1 MARVVF
7 ILLLT
12 LFTGLKGYSGEEL
25 RLTIADGLSQGMVTD
40 ILQDSRGFMWFATLD
55 GLNRYDGSEIRVFQ
69 FEPDQPH
76 TLSDYSIISLKEDSR
91 GFIWVGTASGGLNVF
106 DPSTERFFHIK
117 VKDGPEIQSSHVS
130 HVNEAPDGNIW
141 VGSHLGLDI
150 IEIPDGFK
158 QGELLENEII
168 ESLSIIPVI
177 FGEDVYSSLFSNGSF
192 YIGTEKGLWRGEDI
206 NQPENIHFD
215 ESVNEGIAYNQD
227 GVFNITLD
235 EFGHLW
241 LIRPQSITSVT
252 PSGQTHH
259 NFDLPTRAGAIGFEK
274 SQDGNFRIGGYNVG
288 LYRPGEDGSLTKIRE
303 LTGASEKYYFSNIF
317 TDRSDLTWFSTS
329 GYGLLK
335 YNPTRRLFGHRL
347 EGHSL
352 RFIESDDR
360 GRLFITHN
368 VEQFV
373 LDKTTLEK
381 LDPEEFS
388 AELLRSHNVLFDSD
402 GNYWFHLATGRHST
416 QLAMVNPRESS
427 EISYFHFPRRTD
439 KYTEIFKDLA
449 GKIWMNSD
457 DGYLMRLDPETG
469 EIDTYNL
476 INILDAETEA
486 MLINSLVQTRDSVFW
501 LGTSLGLLSFD
512 LDNGC
517 EITGY
522 RHYTNRPG
530 EPESLGANFIFNI
543 AQDPHNDQ
551 ILWLGTRGGGLNKW
565 FIKEE
570 RAEQITIRDGLP
582 NNVVYGVLPRENDL
596 WMSTNRGLS
605 RYIPSTG
612 EFSNF
617 SAEEGLQDFEF
628 NHNSLHQTPGG
639 LLAFGGVNGVNVFH
653 PDKIPLNEVK
663 PRIEITEVRV
673 NNQRLNAQTMAGNLS
688 LRHDE
693 NQVAFKFSA
702 LDFNAP
708 AKNLYRYRMEGLNP
722 EWLKSVHGQ
731 EVSYV
736 NLAPGKYTFSVK
748 GTNNSGL
755 WSERS
760 AVFSFEIKPPWWSA
774 NAARVS
780 YALLFILGVYG
791 FIRFQSNRA
800 VMKQKIAYEQ
810 REKER
815 LLELDKF
822 KSDFFTNLTHEIKT
836 PLTLIVE
843 PVRRL
848 KKNLDEPGLID
859 YAKRAEKN
867 CMHLMDMVQQLLDL
881 SKLESGKL
889 ELQPGKCNIAEL
901 VANTVEDFYPLA
913 FEKDLAITTEIP
925 SERVW
930 ILFDHDKFSHVI
942 DNLLSNAVKFCPP
955 GGEINVAL
963 DAETNER
970 GDWQNITLRV
980 RDTGPGVPEEYRERI
995 FERFFQLEEIAGG
1008 TGGTGIG
1015 LSYTKQIINLMGG
1028 TIECGSAPD
1037 KGAEFTVKVRF
1048 PMVSGEVVADEE
1060 QITVSPVVKPQTE
1073 KSMDNGVNEDSDKR
1087 LLLLVED
1094 NARLM
1099 NYMRQELSEQ
1109 YNVICARDGKE
1120 GLDMATSQLP
1130 DIIISDVMMPNIN
1143 GIELCKLLKDQQ
1155 LTSHIPILLLTAK
1168 SDREVRLSGYKTGA
1182 DDYLTKPF
1190 ELEEL
1195 LVRTQN
1201 LLLNRHRLIE
1211 KVTNNPELFE
1221 ADSANKIPDANS
1233 SRDTEFLKRFD
1244 SLIEEHLD
1252 NSDMTTED
1260 LAKLMFLSRTQLHRK
1275 IKAITGRNTSEYIRN
1290 YRLFRAR
1297 DMLQNGAGNVGEVA
1311 IKVGIPNRNYFTKK
1325 FRELHQC
1332 TPSSLLSN
1340 DH

>member
-12 LFTGLKGYSGEEL
+12 LFTALKGYSGEEL

-91 GFIWVGTASGGLNVF
+91 GFIWIGTVSGGLNVF
-106 DPSTERFFHIK
+106 DPSTERFFQIK
-117 VKDGPEIQSSHVS
+117 VKEGPDIQSSHVS

-150 IEIPDGFK
+150 IEIPEGFK
-158 QGELLENEII
+158 QGQLLENEII

-177 FGEDVYSSLFSNGSF
+177 SGEDVYSSLFSNESF

-206 NQPENIHFD
+206 NQPENIYFD

-235 EFGHLW
+235 DFGHLW
-241 LIRPQSITSVT
+241 LIRPQSLTSIT

-259 NFDLPTRAGAIGFEK
+259 NFDLPARAGAIGFEK
-274 SQDGNFRIGGYNVG
+274 SEDGIFRIGGYYVG
-288 LYRPGEDGSLTKIRE
+288 LFRPGEDGSLTKIRE
-303 LTGASEKYYFSNIF
+303 LTGTSEKYYFSNIF
-317 TDRSDLTWFSTS
+317 TDRSGLTWFSTS

-335 YNPTRRLFGHRL
+335 YNPTRRLLGHRL

-368 VEQFV
+368 VNQFV

-381 LDPEEFS
+381 LNPGEFS
-388 AELLRSHNVLFDSD
+388 TELLRSHNMLFDSG

-476 INILDAETEA
+476 INILDAETET
-486 MLINSLVQTRDSVFW
+486 MLINSLIQTRDSVFW
-501 LGTSLGLLSFD
+501 LGTSLGLLKFD
-512 LDNGC
+512 LDNGG
-517 EITGY
+517 EIVGY
-522 RHYTNRPG
+522 SHYTHRPG
-530 EPESLGANFIFNI
+530 DPESLGANFIFNI
-543 AQDPHNDQ
+543 AKDPHNDQ

-570 RAEQITIRDGLP
+570 RAERITIRDGLA

-605 RYIPSTG
+605 RYIRSTG

-617 SAEEGLQDFEF
+617 SPEEGLQNFEF
-628 NHNSLHQTPGG
+628 NHTSLHQTPGG

-653 PDKIPLNEVK
+653 PDEIPLNEVK

-673 NNQRLNAQTMAGNLS
+673 NNQRLDAQTMAGNFILS
-688 LRHDE
+688 HDE

-702 LDFNAP
+702 LDYNAP
-708 AKNLYRYRMEGLNP
+708 AKNLYRYRLEGLNP
-722 EWLKSVHGQ
+722 DWMESEHGQ

-755 WSERS
+755 WSEES
-760 AVFSFEIKPPWWSA
+760 AVFSFEIKPPWWNT
-774 NAARVS
+774 NAARVL
-780 YALLFILGVYG
+780 YALLFIMGVYG
-791 FIRFQSNRA
+791 VIRFQSNRA
-800 VMKQKIAYEQ
+800 LMKQKIAYEQ
-810 REKER
+810 REKQR

-822 KSDFFTNLTHEIKT
+822 KSDFFTNITHEIKT

-843 PVRRL
+843 PLRRL
-848 KKNLDEPGLID
+848 KKNLNEPGLID
-859 YAKRAEKN
+859 YARRAEKN
-867 CMHLMDMVQQLLDL
+867 SMHLMGMVQQLLDL

-901 VANTVEDFYPLA
+901 VANSVEDFYPLG
-913 FEKDLAITTEIP
+913 FEKDLTVITEIP
-925 SERVW
+925 QDGVW
-930 ILFDHDKFSHVI
+930 LLFDHDKFSHVI

-955 GGEINVAL
+955 GGEVHVAL
-963 DAETNER
+963 DTEPDES
-970 GDWQNITLRV
+970 GDLQNITLRV
-980 RDTGPGVPEEYRERI
+980 SDTGPGVPEEYRERI
-995 FERFFQLEEIAGG
+995 FERFFQLEETAGG
-1008 TGGTGIG
+1008 TGGTGVG
-1015 LSYTKQIINLMGG
+1015 LSYSKQIINLMGG
-1028 TIECGSAPD
+1028 TIKCDSAPD
-1037 KGAEFTVKVRF
+1037 KGAEFTVKVGF
-1048 PMVSGEVVADEE
+1048 PVISAEAVADAE
-1060 QITVSPVVKPQTE
+1060 QITVSTVEKSRTE
-1073 KSMDNGVNEDSDKR
+1073 KITNTTPTEDSDKC

-1143 GIELCKLLKDQQ
+1143 GIELCKLLKDQE

-1168 SDREVRLSGYKTGA
+1168 SGREVRLSGYKTGA

-1201 LLLNRHRLIE
+1201 LLYNRRRLIE
-1211 KVTNNPELFE
+1211 KVTNSPELFE
-1221 ADSANKIPDANS
+1221 ANTANKLPDANS

-1252 NSDMTTED
+1252 NSDITTEG

-1340 DH
+1340 NH